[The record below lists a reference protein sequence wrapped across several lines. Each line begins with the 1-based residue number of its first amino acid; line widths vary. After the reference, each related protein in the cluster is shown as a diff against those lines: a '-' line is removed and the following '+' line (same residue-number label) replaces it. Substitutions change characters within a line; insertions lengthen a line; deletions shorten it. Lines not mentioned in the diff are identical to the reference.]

1 MSNEHLTIIIR
12 RRTRWRELEL
22 EPGGVVTAPMHMID
36 VIAGLVERG
45 DARPAD
51 DETRRIL
58 RAHAVGLLA

>member
-1 MSNEHLTIIIR
+1 VSNEHLTIIIR

-45 DARPAD
+45 DARHGCVTPD
-51 DETRRIL
+51 C
-58 RAHAVGLLA
+58 

>member
-1 MSNEHLTIIIR
+1 VILTVVIR
-12 RRTRWRELEL
+12 RPTIWRGLEL

-36 VIAGLVERG
+36 FIAGLVERG
-45 DARPAD
+45 DARAAD